1 MAKFDPIW
9 RTEQTLEAVLDNISD
24 GVLTYDRNQRITGIN
39 RAAEEMLGYSAE
51 AIVGGQC
58 SDVFRCGV
66 CDPGCGFGVALASQ
80 QPLFNSTVRIHT
92 ADGRERLALVHT
104 APIHT
109 GDGRLEGVVVTFK
122 DITEQVEPKNRS
134 FVTESP
140 RMRQV
145 LTFVRKV
152 ASSEASSI
160 LIEGESGTGKDLI
173 AKTIHYESMRQAQ
186 PFIAINCSAIPEHL
200 LEAEL
205 FGYEKGSF
213 TDAKNQKRGLVE
225 LADKGTLLLDEIS
238 EMPLLL
244 QAKLLRI
251 LEDQMVRRIGGV
263 RDFPV
268 DVRVIAVT
276 NRNLQEAVRA
286 GAFRQDLY
294 YRLNVI
300 QIYIP
305 PLRERPEDVL
315 PLVNFFISHYNAK
328 FKRKIHGVTTDAE
341 KLLQRYY
348 WPGNVRELR
357 NAIERAMIL
366 EDTPHL
372 RVTNLP
378 IAVNHPE
385 PPPTPGGLD
394 IPDSGISLE
403 QTERELIARALSK
416 TGGNQTHAARLLS
429 ITRDTLRYK
438 MKKYQLG

>member
-1 MAKFDPIW
+1 MSKFDPAW
-9 RTEQTLEAVLDNISD
+9 RQARTLEAVLDNISD
-24 GVLTYDRNQRITGIN
+24 GVLTYDRDLRITGVN
-39 RAAEEMLGYSAE
+39 RAAEDILGYSADE
-51 AIVGGQC
+51 IVGGQC
-58 SDVFRCGV
+58 KEVFRCGV
-66 CDPGCGFGVALASQ
+66 CEPGCGFGVALASQ
-80 QPLFNSTVRIHT
+80 QTVTNSTVRIHT
-92 ADGRERLALVHT
+92 AEGRERLAVINT
-104 APIHT
+104 APIKNENGHM
-109 GDGRLEGVVVTFK
+109 EGVVVTFK
-122 DITEQVEPKNRS
+122 DVTDQVEPQDRS

-145 LTFVRKV
+145 LAFVRKV

-173 AKTIHYESMRQAQ
+173 AKMFHYQSLRQAH
-186 PFIAINCSAIPEHL
+186 PFIAINCSAIPENL

-225 LADKGTLLLDEIS
+225 LADKGSLLLDEIG
-238 EMPLLL
+238 EMPMLL
-244 QAKLLRI
+244 QAKLLRV

-263 RDFPV
+263 KEFAV

-305 PLRERPEDVL
+305 TLRDRPEDIL
-315 PLVNFFISHYNAK
+315 PLVQFFIAHYNKK
-328 FKRKIHGVTTDAE
+328 FKRKILGMSPEAE
-341 KLLQRYY
+341 KLLQRYQ

-366 EDTPHL
+366 EDGSYL
-372 RVTNLP
+372 QVSNLP
-378 IAVNHPE
+378 ITLNRAELPPLSAGVEIPE
-385 PPPTPGGLD
+385 
-394 IPDSGISLE
+394 SGISLE
-403 QTERELIARALSK
+403 DAEREMISRALTK

-438 MKKYQLG
+438 MKKFQLG